1 HFDCF
6 WMREFTWCDFR
17 WDERVFPDPEGM
29 LRRLHDR
36 DLKVCVWINPYI
48 AQHSELFE
56 EGAARGFL
64 VRRHDGSV
72 WQWDMWQAGM
82 GLVDFT

>member
-1 HFDCF
+1 
-6 WMREFTWCDFR
+6 
-17 WDERVFPDPEGM
+17 
-29 LRRLHDR
+29 
-36 DLKVCVWINPYI
+36 PYI

-82 GLVDFT
+82 GLVDFTNPDAVAWYQSKLEVLLGQGVDCVKTDFGERIPTDVAWFDGSD